1 MPKTL
6 ARSVIAKAG
15 MPSAAARATAS
26 SMRTIPS
33 VMENSL
39 WSRRWT
45 KAGFGI
51 GLRGTGEAK
60 ILPPAPPVRTPEFGP
75 GSKTLLRQQDQMGQ
89 FARDGGFHDHD
100 QRHSRA
106 RPCAGADAFRR
117 GYRIQVS
124 APRRQSRLFGRAPA
138 WSKADRPVRAG
149 ALAAAAG
156 RGAPRPVA
164 TKRGSR
170 GRSRRATRAGARCGR
185 RGNQGGGTGAQ
196 RRRRTP
202 ASRRG
207 TVTGRTPGQCRRA
220 QQPARPAILRAPAG
234 PRRGGRR
241 GASPS
246 RPRLPH
252 AQRVARVDP
261 AHSVVI
267 PVAFARRVHFSRSE
281 RIVAASSVASIPV
294 VALFLDRLRSY
305 VQSIASTG
313 PSTQERSAG

>member
-75 GSKTLLRQQDQMGQ
+75 GSKTLLGQQDQMGQ

-106 RPCAGADAFRR
+106 RPCAGLTGNATSFGSDA
-117 GYRIQVS
+117 G
-124 APRRQSRLFGRAPA
+124 GCPA
-138 WSKADRPVRAG
+138 RDLG
-149 ALAAAAG
+149 AAG
-156 RGAPRPVA
+156 GGKAERE
-164 TKRGSR
+164 SR
-170 GRSRRATRAGARCGR
+170 QQARL
-185 RGNQGGGTGAQ
+185 
-196 RRRRTP
+196 
-202 ASRRG
+202 ASY
-207 TVTGRTPGQCRRA
+207 P
-220 QQPARPAILRAPAG
+220 
-234 PRRGGRR
+234 
-241 GASPS
+241 
-246 RPRLPH
+246 
-252 AQRVARVDP
+252 
-261 AHSVVI
+261 
-267 PVAFARRVHFSRSE
+267 
-281 RIVAASSVASIPV
+281 
-294 VALFLDRLRSY
+294 
-305 VQSIASTG
+305 
-313 PSTQERSAG
+313 

>member
-6 ARSVIAKAG
+6 ARSVIARAG

-26 SMRTIPS
+26 SMRTMPS

-106 RPCAGADAFRR
+106 RPCAGADVFRR

-138 WSKADRPVRAG
+138 WSEADRPLRAG
-149 ALAAAAG
+149 PGSTAG
-156 RGAPRPVA
+156 E
-164 TKRGSR
+164 
-170 GRSRRATRAGARCGR
+170 GRAREARA
-185 RGNQGGGTGAQ
+185 
-196 RRRRTP
+196 RRRQ
-202 ASRRG
+202 G
-207 TVTGRTPGQCRRA
+207 
-220 QQPARPAILRAPAG
+220 
-234 PRRGGRR
+234 
-241 GASPS
+241 
-246 RPRLPH
+246 
-252 AQRVARVDP
+252 
-261 AHSVVI
+261 
-267 PVAFARRVHFSRSE
+267 
-281 RIVAASSVASIPV
+281 
-294 VALFLDRLRSY
+294 
-305 VQSIASTG
+305 
-313 PSTQERSAG
+313 